1 MSYDDMQVVDF
12 MFEGVPLVGA
22 STCPEPFK
30 QKVVPATMAEN
41 DLRNTAAFR
50 RKVMTGAN
58 REIPADLQKS
68 LSKATSEEVDMG
80 FLEGPFTEKEV
91 SDFFHTE
98 DWNCIRRFLILQG
111 AEKKPRPID
120 DGHEALIN
128 NCYTS
133 TIKLELQSS
142 DFVTCMA
149 TTLARR
155 ESERSKLSGTSF
167 RRWLGK
173 CLDLSK
179 AKQLPTKKEH
189 RSLAVV
195 YHKSES
201 GEDQFF
207 VTNSLMFGL
216 TSAVYA
222 FVCTSRSI
230 QKLLS
235 KLFMLPSSVY
245 FDDYPMYATE
255 GTAEQTDL
263 ISSEFLDILGWAHA
277 KTGTKA
283 QPSNDVFSVL
293 GMQIDS
299 SRIADGSPVEQT
311 WTR

>member
-1 MSYDDMQVVDF
+1 MSED
-12 MFEGVPLVGA
+12 
-22 STCPEPFK
+22 
-30 QKVVPATMAEN
+30 
-41 DLRNTAAFR
+41 DLRSTAAFR
-50 RKVMTGAN
+50 RKVMTSSS
-58 REIPADLQKS
+58 REIPPDLQKL
-68 LSKATSEEVDMG
+68 LSKATGEEVDLG

-91 SDFFHTE
+91 SDFFHTD

-133 TIKLELQSS
+133 MIKLELQSS

-149 TTLARR
+149 KTLARR
-155 ESERSKLSGTSF
+155 ESERSTTQGTSF

-179 AKQLPTKKEH
+179 AYKQLPTKKEH

-195 YHKSES
+195 YHKSEA

-222 FVCTSRSI
+222 FARTSRSI

-245 FDDYPMYATE
+245 FDDYPMYSTE

-263 ISSEFLDILGWAHA
+263 IVSEFLDILGWSHA

-283 QPSNDVFSVL
+283 QPFSDVFSVL
-293 GMQIDS
+293 GMQIDLS
-299 SRIADGSPVEQT
+299 QIQ
-311 WTR
+311 